1 MIKWVLKPIISPKFA
16 LKRVN
21 EIETFIIE
29 NSNAK
34 GDIYYTLDG
43 TTQTS
48 RLYEGSIELNGEMTI
63 KAKVFIEGVKDSLE
77 DESYRYQSRLIQNI
91 MAITKPVEK
100 KI

>member
-1 MIKWVLKPIISPKFA
+1 
-16 LKRVN
+16 
-21 EIETFIIE
+21 
-29 NSNAK
+29 
-34 GDIYYTLDG
+34 
-43 TTQTS
+43 
-48 RLYEGSIELNGEMTI
+48 MTI